1 MSDERR
7 DALFEEMER
16 VKIRF
21 VAAYEK
27 LLRKGLITE
36 EQFEDILDALDRIDE
51 LSDEE
56 FERRLARFRDIAPLS
71 EST

>member
-1 MSDERR
+1 MTDEPR

-21 VAAYEK
+21 IAAYEK

-36 EQFEDILDALDRIDE
+36 EDFEDILDALDRIDE

-56 FERRLARFRDIAPLS
+56 LERRLARFKKIAPLN
-71 EST
+71 EPT

>member
-1 MSDERR
+1 MTDEPR

-21 VAAYEK
+21 IAAYEK

-36 EQFEDILDALDRIDE
+36 EDFEDILDALDRIDE

-56 FERRLARFRDIAPLS
+56 LERRLARFKKIVPLN
-71 EST
+71 EPT

>member
-1 MSDERR
+1 MSDEPR

-21 VAAYEK
+21 IAAYEK
-27 LLRKGLITE
+27 LLQKGLITE

-56 FERRLARFRDIAPLS
+56 FERRLARFRKIAPLD

>member
-1 MSDERR
+1 MYDELYE
-7 DALFEEMER
+7 DLER

-21 VAAYEK
+21 IAAYEK
-27 LLRKGLITE
+27 LMQKGLITD

-56 FERRLARFRDIAPLS
+56 LESRLALFKNIKV
-71 EST
+71 